1 MAIGVALLA
10 CKKLAGGGDQPA
22 ASASA
27 VASAAAPPPAPS
39 PDAVCKVEA
48 QRVWASGANQRAG
61 MTATALGGDRIAI
74 GVAIGHRPAVLVF
87 DRNGEGRLI
96 YVGAPAGSPIAKG
109 VPAAEGE
116 RDLHRVTPT
125 ADAAGQVFAY
135 ADYRDLYKNKHRR
148 IACEAVA
155 SRASLFA
162 YDGKALIDPDAKP
175 APKPSASVAA
185 APPPSAAPAPAP
197 APAASGNPFAAIGK
211 LKLKEAPPKPAPA
224 AARPADAVSGF
235 QAASKL
241 REIRDCRS
249 FVDAGG
255 KDVWAIGS
263 ELFGEKREGDR
274 IAWKIRF
281 LVMPAHNHEPIVMH
295 QVDLPDPPGTL
306 YTLESPVA
314 ERLADGSYVVAGRY
328 RGALHA
334 WTLGSG
340 KQRRSGPRVYRGG
353 SPTLPHFIPDGLDF
367 LLLVSQEVTDDRYE
381 LRFGRID
388 GQKAALPAILERP
401 PVEGA
406 ASMAE
411 PTVGRIGNQ
420 RWLSYHAGKRRQG
433 ELVIVP
439 VNAQLAATGRPYTVT
454 RADQTSY
461 ESGLFGLEG
470 GKLLVVY
477 LRNSNSGTE
486 VVSETLT
493 CEVKQ

>member
-1 MAIGVALLA
+1 MVTVAVLLA
-10 CKKLAGGGDQPA
+10 CKKLTGGGETPA

-27 VASAAAPPPAPS
+27 APSAAVPARA
-39 PDAVCKVEA
+39 PDAVCKVEG
-48 QRVWASGANQRAG
+48 QRVWAAGANQRAG
-61 MTATALGGDRIAI
+61 MTATALGDRIAI
-74 GVAIGHRPAVLVF
+74 GVAIGYRAAVLVF
-87 DRNGEGRLI
+87 DRNGEGNLV
-96 YVGAPAGSPIAKG
+96 YVGAPAGSPFAKG
-109 VPAAEGE
+109 VPAAQGE
-116 RDLHRVTPT
+116 RDLHRITPT
-125 ADAAGQVFAY
+125 ANAAGQVFAY
-135 ADYRDLYKNKHRR
+135 ADYRDLYKSKHRR

-155 SRASLFA
+155 ARASLFA

-175 APKPSASVAA
+175 APKPDAGPVAA
-185 APPPSAAPAPAP
+185 TPPPSATPPPGSAAP
-197 APAASGNPFAAIGK
+197 GNPFAVLGK
-211 LKLKEAPPKPAPA
+211 LKLKAAPSKDAPA
-224 AARPADAVSGF
+224 APAETTG
-235 QAASKL
+235 KL

-263 ELFGEKREGDR
+263 ELFGEKREGGR
-274 IAWKIRF
+274 VGWKMRF
-281 LVMPAHNHEPIVMH
+281 VVMPAHGHEPLVMH

-328 RGALHA
+328 RGSLHA

-367 LLLVSQEVTDDRYE
+367 LLLVSQEVSDDRYE

-388 GQKAALPAILERP
+388 GQKAALPALLERP
-401 PVEGA
+401 PIEGV

-420 RWLSYHAGKRRQG
+420 RWLSYHGGKRREG

-439 VNAQLAATGRPYTVT
+439 VNAQLSATGRPYTVT
-454 RADQTSY
+454 RADQTAY

-477 LRNSNSGTE
+477 LRNAGGGPE
-486 VVSETLT
+486 LVSETLT
-493 CEVKQ
+493 CEVKP